1 MEEKEGLKYVLSRI
15 EELKDLIKDNRKAA
29 RIVEEIEE
37 FLSSGERLAF
47 EALKEA
53 TKGRSREEL
62 AEMAENMRRDED
74 VGNFLD
80 IASSIREGNGKLSTV
95 LFMAWVIA
103 AAVFFIMSI
112 YFFFPPYVLFTEMRG
127 NITMIQKTLEMVY
140 MKPEILRAADF
151 LFKLLGLMMLAMAI
165 ASMYQAHI
173 LMERTRGGG
182 A

>member
-1 MEEKEGLKYVLSRI
+1 MEEKAGLEYVLDRLK
-15 EELKDLIKDNRKAA
+15 ELKDLVRDNREAA
-29 RIVEEIEE
+29 RIVEEVEE

-53 TKGRSREEL
+53 TRGRSREEL
-62 AEMAENMRRDED
+62 AELAENMRRDED

-80 IASSIREGNGKLSTV
+80 IASSVREGNGRLSTA

-112 YFFFPPYVLFTEMRG
+112 YFFFPPYVLFTEMHG
-127 NITMIQKTLEMVY
+127 NITIIQKTLEMVY

-151 LFKLLGLMMLAMAI
+151 LFKLLGLMMLAMAV
-165 ASMYQAHI
+165 ASMYQAHSLI
-173 LMERTRGGG
+173 ERTRGGG